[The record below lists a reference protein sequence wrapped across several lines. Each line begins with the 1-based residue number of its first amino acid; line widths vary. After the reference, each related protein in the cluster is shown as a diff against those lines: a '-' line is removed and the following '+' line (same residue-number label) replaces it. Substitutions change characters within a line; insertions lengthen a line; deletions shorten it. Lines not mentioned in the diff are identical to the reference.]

1 MTGPL
6 TRPIV
11 EAFESLSPQLQT
23 AARYV
28 LDRPDDVALLS
39 MREQARRAGVP
50 PATMTRLAQRLG
62 LEGYDEVR
70 ALYAGAVRDGTLGFA
85 GKAGVQVEAQKLRGE
100 QALASDMVQSLSR
113 QIARLAEPAALE
125 RLADAAGRLHEA
137 RRIYCL
143 GLRSCHAAAWH
154 FHYMLSLLGD
164 KTVMLD
170 DAGGTGLDALRDA
183 GREDILLAASV
194 EPYARATI
202 EAARYAAAEGV
213 PVVALTDSEVSP
225 LAQIASATI
234 LVATDSPS
242 FFHSMTPLLAVAEI
256 LAALVAGRSGQKALD
271 ALTPHR
277 GATRRL
283 RCPPAAPRLP
293 GTLMTHIL
301 HRTIG
306 GSLPVAASGKGI
318 EIVDAAGKHYL
329 DASGGAA
336 VSCLGHGHPAVT
348 AALHEQLDKLAYA
361 HTSFFT
367 TEVAEQLADTLIAD
381 APAGIGHVYLVSGG
395 SEAIEAALK
404 MARQYFTERGET
416 AAAPHHRAPP
426 ELSRQHAG
434 RAGGRRQRM
443 APRAFLAAPDRDAPY
458 RSRASPIASSSR
470 ARARRPM
477 AAAPPMRWRRRSS
490 SWAATRSWPSSPR
503 RWSARPPAR
512 CRRPGATSSACGR
525 FATSTACC

>member
-202 EAARYAAAEGV
+202 EAARYAAGEGV

-225 LAQIASATI
+225 LTPIASATI

-271 ALTPHR
+271 AL
-277 GATRRL
+277 
-283 RCPPAAPRLP
+283 
-293 GTLMTHIL
+293 M
-301 HRTIG
+301 RTE
-306 GSLPVAASGKGI
+306 A
-318 EIVDAAGKHYL
+318 
-329 DASGGAA
+329 
-336 VSCLGHGHPAVT
+336 
-348 AALHEQLDKLAYA
+348 
-361 HTSFFT
+361 
-367 TEVAEQLADTLIAD
+367 QLA
-381 APAGIGHVYLVSGG
+381 
-395 SEAIEAALK
+395 
-404 MARQYFTERGET
+404 
-416 AAAPHHRAPP
+416 
-426 ELSRQHAG
+426 
-434 RAGGRRQRM
+434 
-443 APRAFLAAPDRDAPY
+443 AFGVHL
-458 RSRASPIASSSR
+458 
-470 ARARRPM
+470 
-477 AAAPPMRWRRRSS
+477 
-490 SWAATRSWPSSPR
+490 PR
-503 RWSARPPAR
+503 RGSRDN
-512 CRRPGATSSACGR
+512 S
-525 FATSTACC
+525 